1 MALFGIGANSE
12 EVNFIRGDG
21 FYLRPGE
28 MRDHQ
33 QWADLRERS
42 RAFLEPWEPVWPAD
56 DLTRPAF
63 RRRLRRNTDEIER
76 DEAYP
81 FFLFRESDHALMGG
95 LTLGQIRRGVA
106 QAATLGYWM
115 GVQYAGKGYMSQAV
129 RATVA
134 HAFGPMRLHRV
145 EAACIPTNTASAK
158 LLERCGFIREGYARA
173 YLRINGAW
181 QDHILFALL
190 STDPILQRRP
200 EAH

>member
-63 RRRLRRNTDEIER
+63 RRRLRRNADEIEQ

-81 FFLFRESDHALMGG
+81 FFLFRESDHALLGG
-95 LTLGQIRRGVA
+95 LTLGLIRRGPGRSRLHPHQHILR
-106 QAATLGYWM
+106 QAA
-115 GVQYAGKGYMSQAV
+115 
-129 RATVA
+129 
-134 HAFGPMRLHRV
+134 
-145 EAACIPTNTASAK
+145 
-158 LLERCGFIREGYARA
+158 
-173 YLRINGAW
+173 
-181 QDHILFALL
+181 
-190 STDPILQRRP
+190 
-200 EAH
+200 